1 MADAFE
7 TLQLHAGSAP
17 DPVTGARAV
26 PIYATSSYVFGS
38 AAEAAALFAGE
49 ATGNQYARMHNPTTE
64 VLARRLAILEG
75 GAAGVALSS
84 GQAASAATLLALAR
98 PGAKVV
104 MSREVFGGTYALF
117 RKWLQPWGVTLAAVE
132 PTPEA
137 VAAAVDETTVA
148 VWVETIANPSG
159 TVPDLSAIAEVA
171 HAAGSP
177 FVVDN
182 TWGCGGYLCRP
193 IEHGADVVV
202 HSATKWIGGHGAVV
216 AGAVVDAGRFD
227 WSAGRVPAFLERDG
241 RGRSAV
247 ERSGST
253 ALAARVHDLGL
264 FTLGATLSPFAAF
277 LALQGLETLS
287 LRVER
292 SCAVALHIAESLRGR
307 SGVHGV
313 VYPGL
318 AEHPSFEVAQRV
330 LRHGFGAVLGVDL
343 GDTARAFA
351 FLDALELVSH
361 LANIGDAKSVAIHPW
376 TTTHAGLSESGRL
389 EAGVTP
395 GLVRLSIGLE
405 DREDLLRDIGRALE
419 RAVTAPGDA
428 PPQP

>member
-1 MADAFE
+1 MAEAFE
-7 TLQLHAGSAP
+7 TLQLHAGSEP

-26 PIYATSSYVFGS
+26 PIYATSSYVFAS
-38 AAEAAALFAGE
+38 AGEAAALFAGE
-49 ATGNQYARMHNPTTE
+49 AIGNQYARMHNPTTE
-64 VLARRLAILEG
+64 VLAKRLTALEG

-98 PGAKVV
+98 PGATVV
-104 MSREVFGGTYALF
+104 MSSEVFGGTYALF
-117 RKWLQPWGVTLAAVE
+117 RKWLQPWGVRLVTVRPNPAE
-132 PTPEA
+132 
-137 VAAAVDETTVA
+137 VAAAVDDSTVA

-159 TVPDLSAIAEVA
+159 TVPDLSALADVA
-171 HAAGSP
+171 HAAGAP

-227 WSAGRVPAFLERDG
+227 WSRGRVPALLEPDARGRTPLERFG
-241 RGRSAV
+241 A
-247 ERSGST
+247 T
-253 ALAARVHDLGL
+253 ALAARVFDLGL

-287 LRVER
+287 LRVDR
-292 SCAVALHIAESLRGR
+292 SCATALRLARSLRG
-307 SGVHGV
+307 SEGVRQV

-318 AEHPSFEVAQRV
+318 PDHPSHEVASRV
-330 LRHGFGAVLGVDL
+330 LRHGFGAVLGLDL
-343 GDTARAFA
+343 GGQARAHA

-376 TTTHAGLSESGRL
+376 TTTHSGLTEEGRRA
-389 EAGVTP
+389 AGVTP
-395 GLVRLSIGLE
+395 GLVRLSVGLE
-405 DREDLLRDIGRALE
+405 DPDDLTRDLE
-419 RAVTAPGDA
+419 RALAAACAVPEATAGRS
-428 PPQP
+428 